1 LLAHLRNGARAKIE
15 HARGWTKADV
25 HGFGA
30 V

>member
-25 HGFGA
+25 MWLI
-30 V
+30 